1 MKEKLEVK
9 LTIRLTETQS
19 KLLEEM
25 AEAKK
30 RKKTDLARVIIE
42 EAIEEYKESKK
53 KIEKF
58 QRKDLIG

>member
-25 AEAKK
+25 AETKK